1 MRYLKILL
9 LTSLITS
16 SYVFAQEAETP
27 PPTNLDKLLELVKEG
42 KTKEQAANRKREAEF
57 KA

>member
-16 SYVFAQEAETP
+16 SYAFTQEAETP
-27 PPTNLDKLLELVKEG
+27 PPTNLDKCEKRLN
-42 KTKEQAANRKREAEF
+42 QAGWSR
-57 KA
+57 

>member
-16 SYVFAQEAETP
+16 SYAFAQEAETP
-27 PPTNLDKLLELVKEG
+27 PPTNLEKLL
-42 KTKEQAANRKREAEF
+42 
-57 KA
+57 